1 MQRIH
6 NFFRFSKKIR
16 LYVQSEINPQIK
28 LTIDATEG
36 EVLAKELKRHKV
48 PLPFECG
55 FSCSCSTCS
64 VLIANSND
72 FSNIQIAQPQ
82 SQEEINVLTTE
93 GKGGR
98 VRLSC
103 QINVC
108 KELDGVTL
116 LI

>member
-6 NFFRFSKKIR
+6 NFFNFSKKIR
-16 LYVQSEINPQIK
+16 LFVQSEINPQVR
-28 LTIDATEG
+28 LTIEATEG
-36 EVLAKELKRHKV
+36 EILAKELKKHKV
-48 PLPFECG
+48 PLAFECG

-64 VLIANSND
+64 VLLANSND
-72 FSNIQIAQPQ
+72 YNKIQIAQPQ

-108 KELDGVTL
+108 KELEGVTL